1 MSLQYVD
8 NGRNKSCAGNTTAL
22 TRLAALRVTVEPAF
36 VEPELAVRLEF
47 DDIHRGTLP

>member
-8 NGRNKSCAGNTTAL
+8 NGRSKFCVGNTTAL
-22 TRLAALRVTVEPAF
+22 AGLAALRVTVEPAF

-47 DDIHRGTLP
+47 DDIHLGTVL